1 MRSYALARSPSQP
14 PDRALLPDPGTR
26 NSPAPS
32 LPAVCGS
39 SSKRQTPAKRGQLEG
54 WFQPPPP
61 PCLVRGEE
69 GGEGRVPTKAENRD
83 PGCRHGSLGAARTW
97 EGGRMQ
103 GRLPENG
110 DPYVP
115 TTPRPPPAPS
125 GIPHPSETQ
134 GRPRRGGDRRGRCPG
149 ARATLSL
156 EATLRLQIKPNPE
169 SRCNPGPGGGCTLKT
184 DRQAGSDK
192 GETRT
197 GRRQGPARLRRTPGA
212 LHLSRIRPAA
222 PECGKRGSHGRYK
235 GWAARMST
243 VQGARAE
250 RGLGAGPPG
259 PGGGRPAPPSPPLR
273 PGVRPR
279 RGATPAARD
288 SATWMP
294 RPSPGETRK
303 PGGGPGT
310 SPAPASGEPGRV

>member
-1 MRSYALARSPSQP
+1 MRSYALARSPSHP
-14 PDRALLPDPGTR
+14 AERAPLPDPGTR

-32 LPAVCGS
+32 LPAGSGS
-39 SSKRQTPAKRGQLEG
+39 SSSRQTPAKRGQLEG

-97 EGGRMQ
+97 KRGRMQ

-134 GRPRRGGDRRGRCPG
+134 GRPRRGGDRRGRCLG
-149 ARATLSL
+149 ARATLKL
-156 EATLRLQIKPNPE
+156 EATLRLQIEPNSE

-184 DRQAGSDK
+184 DKLGATKGRHEQAGVRDPHA
-192 GETRT
+192 RA
-197 GRRQGPARLRRTPGA
+197 GRR
-212 LHLSRIRPAA
+212 
-222 PECGKRGSHGRYK
+222 
-235 GWAARMST
+235 
-243 VQGARAE
+243 
-250 RGLGAGPPG
+250 GLC
-259 PGGGRPAPPSPPLR
+259 S
-273 PGVRPR
+273 
-279 RGATPAARD
+279 
-288 SATWMP
+288 
-294 RPSPGETRK
+294 
-303 PGGGPGT
+303 
-310 SPAPASGEPGRV
+310 